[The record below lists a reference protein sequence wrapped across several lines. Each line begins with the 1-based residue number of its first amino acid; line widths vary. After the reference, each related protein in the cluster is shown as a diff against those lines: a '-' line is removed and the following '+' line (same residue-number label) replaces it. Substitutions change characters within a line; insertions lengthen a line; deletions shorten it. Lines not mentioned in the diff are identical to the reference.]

1 MGTFTLGAGDSV
13 VVDRALVVAVVV
25 LVAVVVVVVVACWPT
40 HRRSSPIAIKR
51 LVTADS
57 ENISVLL
64 IL

>member
-1 MGTFTLGAGDSV
+1 METFTLGVGDPV
-13 VVDRALVVAVVV
+13 VVDRALVVAF
-25 LVAVVVVVVVACWPT
+25 VVVVVVACWPT
-40 HRRSSPIAIKR
+40 HRRSSPIANKR

>member
-1 MGTFTLGAGDSV
+1 MGTFTLGVGDSV

-25 LVAVVVVVVVACWPT
+25 VVCWPT
-40 HRRSSPIAIKR
+40 HRRSWPIAIAR
-51 LVTADS
+51 LVTANS

>member
-1 MGTFTLGAGDSV
+1 MV
-13 VVDRALVVAVVV
+13 VVVAM
-25 LVAVVVVVVVACWPT
+25 VVVVVVACWPT